1 MVPFS
6 RVRQQAIRNLLS
18 ATLVLLA
25 VTTVLGTRTI
35 PVTIAIDVI
44 VALTA
49 HVCHEHIIYKPSQQQ
64 YKPGQ
69 TTKSEQARA
78 ATNSKLLIG
87 KVKSSNNFK
96 WLKPPLPW
104 PFWPLP
110 ADLGLFSPPSGSYS
124 SRNFS
129 KTPAVAVNTFFEPSI
144 SY

>member
-69 TTKSEQARA
+69 TTKSEQAPA

-87 KVKSSNNFK
+87 KVKAQITSSGRNH
-96 WLKPPLPW
+96 LC
-104 PFWPLP
+104 
-110 ADLGLFSPPSGSYS
+110 LGLSGHFRQTSGYSLPFPVPTLPGTSPKRLQSP
-124 SRNFS
+124 
-129 KTPAVAVNTFFEPSI
+129 
-144 SY
+144 